1 VKATRPRD
9 LLAVAL
15 VTAVLANL
23 LVRISYASLPAIPL
37 LAGSTFGVLGAAEAL
52 VGNALRARIRRR
64 PGTEPVQPLV
74 AARAVLVAKA
84 SAVAGA
90 IMTGVWAGLLVHVL
104 PRAGDVT
111 AAASDAAS
119 GGVGFGCALG
129 LVAGALWLEHCCRTP
144 DDEPDG
150 GPGDEPHGRTRGRS

>member
-1 VKATRPRD
+1 VTPTRPRD

-23 LVRISYASLPAIPL
+23 LVRLSFGSLPQIPL
-37 LAGSTFGVLGAAEAL
+37 LAGATLGVLGAAEA
-52 VGNALRARIRRR
+52 VAGHMLRARIRRR
-64 PGTEPVQPLV
+64 PGARPVQPLV

-84 SAVAGA
+84 SSLAGA
-90 IMTGVWAGLLVHVL
+90 IMTGVWGGLLAHVL

-111 AAASDAAS
+111 AARSDSAA
-119 GGVGFGCALG
+119 GAVGIVCSLG

-144 DDEPDG
+144 DEPG
-150 GPGDEPHGRTRGRS
+150 EGSNGDASEP